1 MNRQPFAAIEVLL
14 IDGNNLLHRLV
25 GSADPAALRG
35 LLPRL
40 AAAIPENIAT
50 TVMLDGHSAPG
61 SGRSQR
67 VRRGL
72 EIRHAGSRSADDAL
86 LDLVRANPRGTT
98 LVSDDRALRDKAQS
112 FGAHTE
118 RLAWL
123 EALIASGSPRPGIGG
138 GNRHQPPSPA
148 QAPESEADRPPWRP
162 GRGATRKR
170 GNPRRQAH

>member
-1 MNRQPFAAIEVLL
+1 MNRETFAAIEVLL
-14 IDGNNLLHRLV
+14 IDGNNLLHRLA

-40 AAAIPENIAT
+40 AAIIPEDIAT
-50 TVMLDGHSAPG
+50 TIMLDGHSAPG

-67 VRRGL
+67 VRHGF

-86 LDLVRANPRGTT
+86 LDLVRASPQGTT
-98 LVSDDRALRDKAQS
+98 LVSDDRALRDKAQHL
-112 FGAHTE
+112 GAHTE

-123 EALIASGSPRPGIGG
+123 EALLGSASPRPGIGG
-138 GNRHQPPSPA
+138 GNRRPPTP
-148 QAPESEADRPPWRP
+148 QDEPEPDRPPWHP